1 MKGVQWVQLTDAQAQ
16 RIQLHR
22 ATHLWMHTAK
32 VQHQAAVDENPH
44 IVVTL
49 EAEDFAAAIEECDVI
64 LRGEEVV
71 VRSLEARVHD
81 LVEAT
86 AIHRKVALGLKRR
99 HSGCRI
105 IAEREGCGV
114 SHVDARHVSEPL
126 GESRAVGK
134 HEDGAVACWAPAHR
148 QAVWAERSF
157 DESDGR
163 VPVEEVAEEVGVV
176 GVEVAVGGIDGGER
190 LRRGLTRGRVRR
202 RRWQWRG
209 WRRAWRRRW

>member
-1 MKGVQWVQLTDAQAQ
+1 VKDVQWVQLTDAQAQ

-134 HEDGAVACWAPAHR
+134 HEDGAVACWAPAHG
-148 QAVWAERSF
+148 QAVWTERGF

-163 VPVEEVAEEVGVV
+163 MQVEDVAEEVGVV
-176 GVEVAVGGIDGGER
+176 GVEVAVGGAEGDER
-190 LRRGLTRGRVRR
+190 HRTGAACRRM
-202 RRWQWRG
+202 
-209 WRRAWRRRW
+209 WRRCWRWWRWSWRRC

>member
-1 MKGVQWVQLTDAQAQ
+1 M
-16 RIQLHR
+16 
-22 ATHLWMHTAK
+22 
-32 VQHQAAVDENPH
+32 
-44 IVVTL
+44 
-49 EAEDFAAAIEECDVI
+49 
-64 LRGEEVV
+64 
-71 VRSLEARVHD
+71 RSLKARVYD

-86 AIHRKVALGLKRR
+86 TVHREVALGLERR
-99 HSGCRI
+99 HASGWIVC
-105 IAEREGCGV
+105 ERKQIVEA
-114 SHVDARHVSEPL
+114 HVDTRHVGEPL